1 MADIELEVLSRA
13 IQLRAI
19 DQMITAGIED
29 RHFFDPAARAVFH
42 TCAEHYSVFRNSL
55 SLDGVKRH
63 HPSYQMVPC
72 SDELAYL
79 IREFKD
85 DRAVK
90 IGTSTILEMHRLI
103 EQAEDPNADGHQE
116 ARHEFG
122 ERFMEIAR
130 RVVAEVPNSRAS
142 RYSDMDERIVAIR
155 KQQDADELPGVPTGI
170 VGVDRYVRVVRNSDL
185 VVHCAF
191 SSRGKTQGLVRSA
204 IHAYRCS
211 KDNGLFFSLEMD
223 ADEISE
229 MFYAEAARLSRKA
242 IRHRELGEDD
252 YGAYE
257 EAAARVK
264 AAENDIIVVDD
275 VAGSATVD
283 KLAALVE
290 RYSAKT
296 VCVDYLS
303 LMDSMR
309 KSSSDW
315 ERVKDVS
322 SSLKALARSMRVRV
336 YAAAQNNRD
345 AMLEGPTEGNIAYS
359 SSIFN
364 DCNIMVGYHQT
375 AEWERWGKMQVR
387 LLKNRGSDKG
397 PRGDSGY
404 YECYEH
410 WDRDRMIMEEWTP
423 AHDWLAGMNGKST

>member
-1 MADIELEVLSRA
+1 VADIELEVLSRA

-19 DQMITAGIED
+19 DQLITAGIED
-29 RHFFDPAARAVFH
+29 RHWFDPAARAVFH
-42 TCAEHYSVFRNSL
+42 TCAEHYSIFRNSL

-63 HPSYQMVPC
+63 HPDYQMVPC

-79 IREFKD
+79 IREFKI
-85 DRAVK
+85 DRGVK
-90 IGTSTILEMHRLI
+90 IGTSTVVDIHRLI
-103 EQAEDPNADGHQE
+103 EQAEDPNADGHHE
-116 ARHEFG
+116 ARREFV

-130 RVVAEVPNSRAS
+130 RVAAEVPNSRAS
-142 RYSDMDERIVAIR
+142 RYSDMDERILAIR
-155 KQQDADELPGVPTGI
+155 KQQDAGELPGVPTGI
-170 VGVDRYVRVVRNSDL
+170 SGIDRYVRVVRNSDL
-185 VVHCAF
+185 VVHCAP

-204 IHAYRCS
+204 IHAYRHS

-223 ADEISE
+223 ADEIWE
-229 MFYAEAARLSRKA
+229 MFDAEAARLSRKA
-242 IRHRELGEDD
+242 IRHRELGKDD

-264 AAENDIIVVDD
+264 AAENDIVVVDD

-290 RYSAKT
+290 RYHAKT

-309 KSSSDW
+309 KASSDW

-322 SSLKALARSMRVRV
+322 SSLKALARSMRVRI
-336 YAAAQNNRD
+336 YAAAQNNREAFQD
-345 AMLEGPTEGNIAYS
+345 GPTESNIAFS

-364 DCNIMVGYHQT
+364 DCNVMVGYHQT
-375 AEWERWGKMQVR
+375 AEWTRIGKMQVR

-397 PRGDSGY
+397 PPGDSGY

-423 AHDWLAGMNGKST
+423 AHEWMAGMNGKGD